1 MGQSKN
7 KQISAALW
15 KKIKPLLPQVK
26 PSPKGGRPRLDD
38 ELALNGI
45 LFVLRTGIPWE
56 DLPQELGFGSGMT
69 CWRRLREWQK
79 AGVWHRLH
87 MLLLADLRGAG
98 RLDFSRVSLD
108 GASVPSPRGARTQGP
123 TPRTGASRT
132 ASPAKAS
139 SAMTGS
145 GVTAGWSSAHTHGW
159 LHSASCALALN
170 AA

>member
-56 DLPQELGFGSGMT
+56 DLPQN
-69 CWRRLREWQK
+69 W
-79 AGVWHRLH
+79 
-87 MLLLADLRGAG
+87 
-98 RLDFSRVSLD
+98 
-108 GASVPSPRGARTQGP
+108 AS
-123 TPRTGASRT
+123 
-132 ASPAKAS
+132 
-139 SAMTGS
+139 
-145 GVTAGWSSAHTHGW
+145 
-159 LHSASCALALN
+159 
-170 AA
+170 AAA